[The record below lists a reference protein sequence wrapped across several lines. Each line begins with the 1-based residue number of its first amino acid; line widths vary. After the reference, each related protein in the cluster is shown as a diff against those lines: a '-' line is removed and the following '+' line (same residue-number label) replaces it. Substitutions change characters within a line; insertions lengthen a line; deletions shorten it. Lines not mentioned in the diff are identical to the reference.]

1 MRWVQ
6 CTAKQAREYYLDGNH
21 CKRSVPTVL
30 AVPITY
36 NHSAGTYEVMS
47 SSTTTLYNATI
58 AVYTIRALFQESDK
72 KMLNLQD
79 EDDIDDEESPHSL
92 SLNARI
98 GIGVGVAIFILLAI
112 GATAYCLLRR
122 DRARARRSH
131 ELSAI
136 RHRERHG
143 PDDNSEHRTHCRS
156 NHDFIPP
163 PAYEAATDSTSY
175 TERGSGDSTT
185 RDEEIRTLR
194 VQKAVIQRRL
204 EELEHVDT
212 NVSEDRRPSA

>member
-1 MRWVQ
+1 
-6 CTAKQAREYYLDGNH
+6 
-21 CKRSVPTVL
+21 
-30 AVPITY
+30 
-36 NHSAGTYEVMS
+36 
-47 SSTTTLYNATI
+47 
-58 AVYTIRALFQESDK
+58 
-72 KMLNLQD
+72 MLNLQD
-79 EDDIDDEESPHSL
+79 EDDIDDEDPPPHSL

-98 GIGVGVAIFILLAI
+98 GIGVGVGIFILLAI
-112 GATAYCLLRR
+112 GAIAYCLLRR

-143 PDDNSEHRTHCRS
+143 TDDNLEHRTHCRS
-156 NHDFIPP
+156 SHDAIPP

-204 EELEHVDT
+204 EELEHVET
-212 NVSEDRRPSA
+212 NVSEDGRRSA